1 MMALSSTRKVTLGEL
16 GSFRNGMNF
25 KKEQMG
31 SGLKLINVKDIFGDG
46 PRIDFET
53 LDLVALEGVATITRY
68 TVQANDIFF
77 VRSSV
82 KRDGVGL
89 VRLANR
95 RRDDTVHC
103 GFVIRYRL
111 EDEQADPLFLTY
123 QLRSPQLRQAIINIS
138 GGAAITNISQSSLA
152 SLEINLPP
160 LLSQRRIASILS
172 AYDDLI
178 ENNLRRIKILEEM
191 AQNLY
196 REWFVKFRFPGHEK
210 VKMVESELGMI
221 PDGWGVVRLSGVTE
235 VNSTCVK
242 KGSAPGNIVYVTI
255 KSVSTGSIDAVAPMP
270 FSEAPSRAR
279 RVVQH
284 GDTIWSSV
292 RPNRRSY
299 SLVLNPPENMIVS
312 TGFAVI
318 RPMAIPYTYCYYA
331 TTTDDFAAYL
341 TNRAKGAAYPAVS
354 ADDFEG
360 AVILKAS
367 AEVLDQ
373 FHSIVEPMVLLSTSL
388 RQRNITLRRARDLLL
403 PKLISGE
410 IDVLELDIE
419 IEERDT

>member
-1 MMALSSTRKVTLGEL
+1 MRPKKVSDRETVELGEMLTFQRGFDITKRQQCPGDFAVISSSGPNTTHNEYKVKGPGVVTGRKGTLGKVFFSERHFWPHDTTL
-16 GSFRNGMNF
+16 W
-25 KKEQMG
+25 
-31 SGLKLINVKDIFGDG
+31 VKDFHGNCEK
-46 PRIDFET
+46 FSYYLLQT
-53 LDLVALEGVATITRY
+53 LHLEQYDCGASNPTINRNHIHRLVVER
-68 TVQANDIFF
+68 
-77 VRSSV
+77 
-82 KRDGVGL
+82 
-89 VRLANR
+89 
-95 RRDDTVHC
+95 
-103 GFVIRYRL
+103 
-111 EDEQADPLFLTY
+111 
-123 QLRSPQLRQAIINIS
+123 
-138 GGAAITNISQSSLA
+138 
-152 SLEINLPP
+152 PP
-160 LLSQRRIASILS
+160 LKTQRNIASILS